1 RSTASAPNDR
11 RTPQRKGNDMTTASS
26 AREIFARSL
35 DFISTGKV
43 QEWVGL
49 FAEDGI
55 LEFPF
60 PLPGF
65 PDRVEGTTALNEY
78 MKVFPEQLKVEF
90 SEPVYYETADPG
102 LLIAEFT
109 SEGTA
114 LMTGKKFRQ
123 RYLSI
128 VWINDGKIARYRD
141 FWNPWVIIDA
151 L

>member
-1 RSTASAPNDR
+1 
-11 RTPQRKGNDMTTASS
+11 MTTQSTPASS
-26 AREIFARSL
+26 AREIFTRSL
-35 DFISTGKV
+35 EYISSAKI

-49 FAEDGI
+49 FTDDGV

-65 PDRVEGTTALNEY
+65 PERVEGTTALQEY
-78 MKVFPEQLKVEF
+78 MKIFPTQLKVEF

-114 LMTGKKFRQ
+114 LMTGNKFRQ

-128 VWINDGKIARYRD
+128 LWIRDGKISRYRD

-151 L
+151 LGGPEVLAQATAG

>member
-1 RSTASAPNDR
+1 VTNL
-11 RTPQRKGNDMTTASS
+11 SS
-26 AREIFARSL
+26 PSSPAQEIFTHSIE
-35 DFISTGKV
+35 FISNAKI

-49 FAEDGI
+49 FADDGV

-65 PDRVEGTTALNEY
+65 PERIEGKAALYEY
-78 MKVFPEQLKVEF
+78 MKIFPTQLKVEF
-90 SEPVYYETADPG
+90 SEPVFYETADPA
-102 LLIAEFT
+102 LVIAEFT

-128 VWINDGKIARYRD
+128 LWIKDGKITRYRD
-141 FWNPWVIIDA
+141 FWNPWVIIEAIGGPEA
-151 L
+151 LAQATAG